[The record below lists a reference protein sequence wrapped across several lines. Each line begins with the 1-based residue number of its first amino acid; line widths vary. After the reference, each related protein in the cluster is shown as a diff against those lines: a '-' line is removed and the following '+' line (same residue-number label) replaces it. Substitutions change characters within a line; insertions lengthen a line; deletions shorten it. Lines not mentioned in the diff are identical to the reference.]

1 VNPDQLAMVVAQQGL
16 FKADL
21 KNHIGYWAWELED
34 FPVALNPAFD
44 LVNEV
49 WTFSE
54 YVRAA
59 IQKNTGLRVRSLPI
73 PIPTPNR
80 KTSFMR
86 SDFGVSDSSFLVV
99 TSFDYFSDK
108 RRKNPEA
115 SILAFMQAFDLSR
128 DSTLIIKSINSQ
140 HFLEEHQELKKLAK
154 GRPDIVFMDDY
165 FDSNKNLALLELADV
180 VLSLHRAEGYG
191 INLADSMARSTVVMA
206 TGYSGNLEFMNDS
219 NSVLVPYSMTP
230 VKRYAN
236 LDVESIWAEP
246 DVEYAARA
254 LRNLYL
260 DRNMLREL
268 AGRGHAHV
276 LNQHSLRVSVEKLKE
291 AFNG

>member
-1 VNPDQLAMVVAQQGL
+1 
-16 FKADL
+16 
-21 KNHIGYWAWELED
+21 
-34 FPVALNPAFD
+34 

-54 YVRAA
+54 YVQAA
-59 IQKNTGLRVRSLPI
+59 IQKNTDLRVRSLPI
-73 PIPTPNR
+73 PIPTPKR
-80 KTSFMR
+80 KTSFTR
-86 SDFGVSDSSFLVV
+86 SDYGVSDSSFLVV

-140 HFLEEHQELKKLAK
+140 HFLEEHQELKKLAQ

-165 FDSNKNLALLELADV
+165 FDSEKNLALLELADV
-180 VLSLHRAEGYG
+180 AVSLHRAEGYG
-191 INLADSMARSTVVMA
+191 INLADAMARSTVVMA

-230 VKRYAN
+230 VKRYAS
-236 LDVESIWAEP
+236 LDVESMWAEP
-246 DVEYAARA
+246 DVDYAARV

-260 DRNMLREL
+260 DRNTLREL
-268 AGRGHAHV
+268 AARGHDHI
-276 LNQHSLRVSVEKLKE
+276 LKQHSLRVSVEKLKE